1 MKITT
6 KFFNVV
12 SILFGIVL
20 VAWFTQIDY
29 SDLSFKN
36 NISPYLGIVTAL
48 LFIFVM
54 RFAKNNQEKR
64 KK

>member
-1 MKITT
+1 MKIAT